1 MGYSAGMSLSSKPEN
16 RLSTETSPY
25 LLQHA
30 NNPVHWYPWG
40 KDALKLAREKDK
52 PILLSVGYSACHW
65 CHVMAHES
73 FEDEGT
79 ASLMNELFV
88 NIKVDREERPD
99 IDKIYQTAHQLM
111 TQRPGGWPLTVFIN
125 PDDQRPFFAGTYFPK
140 EARYGM
146 PAFSDLVQRVAGYF
160 AENREEVRSQG
171 QQLQDVFAKLEPQSI
186 DVDFKL
192 NAEPLHAARQK
203 IAQSF
208 DREFGGIGTAPK
220 FPHPENLERLLRH
233 WRASANEA
241 EPDMDALFMVSL
253 SLTRM
258 AEGGIYDQLGGG
270 FCRYSVD
277 RYWQIPHFE
286 KMLYD
291 NGPLLALYAQAFLAT
306 GDELFER
313 IANETADWMLSDM
326 QSPEGGFYSTRDAD
340 SEGEEGVYYV
350 WTPEQVRQL
359 LDDDS
364 YALFADHFGLNEDAN
379 FEGKWHL
386 SVRKHS
392 KKIAA
397 ETGRDEQDIDQIIND
412 ARRTLLHAR
421 SDRVAPGRDEK
432 QLTSWNGLAIR
443 GLAIAGKV
451 LGRPGLIGAAA
462 AAAEFIDR
470 ELIRDGRLLA
480 SHKNGDSRLPA
491 YLDDHAFMLDALL
504 HLLQAGWNSKHL
516 DMAIRLADLMLD
528 YFVDSENGGF
538 YFTATDH
545 ETLMHRPKP
554 LADEATPSGNG
565 IAALAL
571 QRLGYLLG
579 DARYLE
585 AAEGTL
591 RNGWRAMAEHP
602 SGHVSLITALEE
614 YLTPPEIIVIRGA
627 AKNLHIW
634 RDTAAK
640 IYAPGRLVFAI
651 DAQASDLP
659 GALAE
664 RQAVQGKTVAYRCLG
679 SHCSL
684 PISSLDAFAKELSES
699 GQ

>member
-1 MGYSAGMSLSSKPEN
+1 MSAPSKSEN

-30 NNPVHWYPWG
+30 DNPVHWFPWG
-40 KDALKLAREKDK
+40 GDALGLARESGK

-73 FEDEGT
+73 FEDEDT

-111 TQRPGGWPLTVFIN
+111 TQQPGGWPLTVFIN

-140 EARYGM
+140 NARYGM
-146 PAFSDLVQRVAGYF
+146 PAFSDLIKRVADYF

-171 QQLQDVFAKLEPQSI
+171 RQLQDVFGKLEPQSI
-186 DVDFKL
+186 DGDFEL

-203 IAQSF
+203 ISQTF

-233 WRASANEA
+233 WRASANETN
-241 EPDMDALFMVSL
+241 PDVDALFMVSL

-306 GDELFER
+306 GDALFGR
-313 IANETADWMLSDM
+313 IANETADWMLTDM
-326 QSPEGGFYSTRDAD
+326 QSPDGGFYSTRDAD
-340 SEGEEGVYYV
+340 SEGEEGLYYV
-350 WTPEQVRQL
+350 WTPKEVREL

-386 SVRKHS
+386 SVRKQS
-392 KKIAA
+392 KIIAE
-397 ETGRDEQDIDQIIND
+397 ETDRDEQDLDRIIDD
-412 ARRTLLHAR
+412 ARRTLLQAR
-421 SDRVAPGRDEK
+421 SRRVAPGRDEK

-451 LGRPGLIGAAA
+451 LERPDLID
-462 AAAEFIDR
+462 AAAEAADFIER
-470 ELIRDGRLLA
+470 ELFRNGRLLA
-480 SHKNGDSRLPA
+480 SHKNGDSRLAA

-504 HLLQAGWNSKHL
+504 HLLQAGWNGRYL
-516 DMAIRLADLMLD
+516 DMAIRMADLMLE
-528 YFVDSENGGF
+528 YFADREHGGF
-538 YFTATDH
+538 YFTASDH

-565 IAALAL
+565 VAALAL

-591 RNGWRAMAEHP
+591 RNGWKAMAEYPH
-602 SGHVSLITALEE
+602 GHVSLITALEE
-614 YLTPPEIIVIRGA
+614 YLTPPEIIVIRGS
-627 AKNLHIW
+627 AKNLDIW

-651 DAQASDLP
+651 DARASALP

-664 RQAVQGKTVAYRCLG
+664 RLAVNGKTVAYRCLG

-684 PISSLDAFAKELSES
+684 PISSLDEFATELSET